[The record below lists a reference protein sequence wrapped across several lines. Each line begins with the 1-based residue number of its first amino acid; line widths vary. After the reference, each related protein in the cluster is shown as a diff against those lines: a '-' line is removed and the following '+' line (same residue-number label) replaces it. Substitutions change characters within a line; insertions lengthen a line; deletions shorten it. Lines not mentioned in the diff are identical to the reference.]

1 MFSPEALCG
10 AASLGSLGL
19 VLRRAGPAL
28 LLGNPVW
35 RLEDG
40 SVTRSEDSARPASE
54 AGFSA
59 LAWLPLHGTSAIV
72 EPKLQEKYL

>member
-1 MFSPEALCG
+1 MFSPEALCR

-19 VLRRAGPAL
+19 ALCRVGPAL

-35 RLEDG
+35 KLEDD
-40 SVTRSEDSARPASE
+40 SMARSEDSARPASE

-72 EPKLQEKYL
+72 ELKLQGKYL